1 MTALVVVIEC
11 VARMKEV
18 WVDVACTRFGEAR
31 CRLGGY
37 EAYPQRGRARKDYTE
52 VATAMV

>member
-1 MTALVVVIEC
+1 MTALVVVMGC

-18 WVDVACTRFGEAR
+18 WVDVACTRFAKAL

-52 VATAMV
+52 VATATM

>member
-11 VARMKEV
+11 VARIKEV
-18 WVDVACTRFGEAR
+18 RVDVACTRFGEAR

-37 EAYPQRGRARKDYTE
+37 EAYPRRGRVRKDFE
-52 VATAMV
+52 VATATM